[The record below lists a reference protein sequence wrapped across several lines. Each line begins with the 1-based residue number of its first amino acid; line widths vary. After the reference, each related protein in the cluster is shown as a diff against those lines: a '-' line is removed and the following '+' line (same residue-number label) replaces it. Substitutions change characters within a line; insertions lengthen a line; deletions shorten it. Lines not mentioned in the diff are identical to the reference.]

1 MCQLAEHARGL
12 LLDQTSQ
19 PPLRA
24 WNRTLR
30 AVVYTVCAAAFVVD
44 LTCDTPVV
52 FGVFYVPLVATAVYH
67 RDPTSV
73 WWLAGAACVLVVAGY
88 FWPFVGADATSSV
101 INRALSIGAIL
112 ITACLIHHER
122 QIRERLAE
130 QTIRAEA
137 ADRAKT
143 EVFNNL
149 SHELRTPLAA
159 VLGFVELLTPN
170 ARSDQFAPLGHI
182 KSGGKRL
189 LATLDNLIDLTQI
202 EDRTI
207 RVRPVDVASMLQQAV
222 DDSLALAAD
231 KQVSLKLTLTDP
243 AMPRVLADGWALR
256 RITDNLIANGVK
268 FTEAGG
274 TVDVSARQAPEG
286 VVVAVRDT
294 GTGMPPDVLEQIG
307 TQFYQADSGT
317 ARRYEGMGTGL
328 ALSLRLADAMGA
340 ALHFDSTPGSGTT
353 ASLVLPASG

>member
-1 MCQLAEHARGL
+1 M
-12 LLDQTSQ
+12 
-19 PPLRA
+19 
-24 WNRTLR
+24 R
-30 AVVYTVCAAAFVVD
+30 AVVYAVCAGAFVADV
-44 LTCDTPVV
+44 TYDTPVV
-52 FGVFYVPLVATAVYH
+52 FGVFYVPLVATAVFY
-67 RDPTSV
+67 RDPLSV
-73 WWLAGAACVLVVAGY
+73 WWLAGLAFVLVVIG
-88 FWPFVGADATSSV
+88 FFLPSIGRDVTSNV

-122 QIRERLAE
+122 LIRERLAE
-130 QTIRAEA
+130 QTARAEA

-149 SHELRTPLAA
+149 NHELRTPLAS
-159 VLGFVELLTPN
+159 VLGFAELLMPN
-170 ARSDQFAPLGHI
+170 ARPDQAAALAHI

-207 RVRPVDVASMLQQAV
+207 RLRPIDLAGVLQQAV
-222 DDSLALAAD
+222 EESRPLAAD
-231 KQVSLKLTLTDP
+231 KEVSLNLTPADP

-256 RITDNLIANGVK
+256 RITDNLIGNGIK

-274 TVDVSARQAPEG
+274 TVDVSAHQTPEG

-294 GTGMPPDVLEQIG
+294 GAGMPPDVLEQIG

-317 ARRYEGMGTGL
+317 ARRYEGMGAGL

-340 ALHFDSTPGSGTT
+340 AVHFDSTPGSGTT
-353 ASLVLPASG
+353 ASLVLPTSG